1 MRNKRSPICAGI
13 LGIGIVTVTSA
24 SAQDQ
29 VEQIIRSRIANHN
42 EIGAAYKHIGDELK
56 LGRPDLRRIQ
66 DSAQL
71 IKNRGADML
80 HWFPPGS
87 EPPPEAS
94 KSWLDT
100 ILGWFSS
107 KVNPAILDDADSH
120 AKLAVW
126 TQRPKF
132 EELHGQFQTEADRM
146 SQIAQGGQTVAI
158 SAQFKE
164 LGEKCK
170 NCHDIYREK
179 VD

>member
-1 MRNKRSPICAGI
+1 MLS
-13 LGIGIVTVTSA
+13 IGIVTVTIA

-29 VEQIIRSRIANHN
+29 FEQIIRSRIANYN
-42 EIGAAYKHIGDELK
+42 EIGAAYKRIGDELK
-56 LGRPDLRRIQ
+56 LGRADLQRIQ
-66 DSAQL
+66 ESAQL

-87 EPPPEAS
+87 EPPPEPP

-107 KVNPAILDDADSH
+107 KANPQIPDDEDSH

-146 SQIAQGGQTVAI
+146 SQVAQGGQTVAI
-158 SAQFKE
+158 SAQFKK
-164 LGEKCK
+164 LGETCK
-170 NCHDIYREK
+170 SCHDIYREK